1 MRRSRLY
8 LTPSRFSDPDLHPLS
23 QGLPHGSD
31 HVSTLL
37 QAFKTLTKRFIAP
50 AGDVSFLMSTPLT
63 TTQYYPVLRSGFVPP
78 GRQAFHLLHVCP
90 SMGWSGLS
98 LTYTYQVEVGSDD
111 SHTISKLVTPKY
123 RANLLRIQ
131 LVKMV
136 IDSLP
141 VPIF

>member
-98 LTYTYQVEVGSDD
+98 LTRR
-111 SHTISKLVTPKY
+111 ISERCSSRAQSPICDTAAMAATPSPNSKST
-123 RANLLRIQ
+123 
-131 LVKMV
+131 M
-136 IDSLP
+136 
-141 VPIF
+141 